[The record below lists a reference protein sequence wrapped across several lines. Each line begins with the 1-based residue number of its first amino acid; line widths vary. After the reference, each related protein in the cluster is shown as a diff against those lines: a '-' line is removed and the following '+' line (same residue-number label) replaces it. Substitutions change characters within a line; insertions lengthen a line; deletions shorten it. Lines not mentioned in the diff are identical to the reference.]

1 VTSNVGI
8 VVNSNR
14 TAETKAAY
22 LLRGQ
27 NLWKKA
33 ANELGSSVIELKPK
47 DFISWLE
54 DLLPTLKP
62 ASRRQYLAASREWLS
77 YIQISGIVYSGTIGD
92 LDEAIMHCLTIKS
105 VDYTSVLKTKSK
117 RGNTSSNKAKR
128 ITSVELRKLAKN
140 EHGYNGKWRLPA
152 MIWLAANIIVGLR
165 PIEWRTAKLVTI
177 DNKLNLEVTNAKN
190 TNGRSH
196 GKLRHLDLSDLS
208 KSDLDLIK
216 GQLQAVC
223 YYVESYANWEAYY
236 GGVRRAIR
244 HLTRANLP
252 KGSKY
257 PSLYS
262 SRHQFAANAK
272 AAGLQ
277 KVDIGALMGHATDE
291 TATMHY
297 GKKKHGSGSFAIKA
311 SQHEIARVR
320 VKSEKQCSHTV
331 RAGV

>member
-1 VTSNVGI
+1 MPSNGGMLAD
-8 VVNSNR
+8 SSK
-14 TAETKAAY
+14 TPETIAAY
-22 LLRGQ
+22 LHRGQ
-27 NLWKKA
+27 NLWKRA
-33 ANELGSSVIELKPK
+33 ASNLAISLSELKPT

-62 ASRRQYLAASREWLS
+62 ASRRQYIASCREWLI
-77 YIQISGIVYSGTIGD
+77 YIQVAKMPYGGTEKD
-92 LDEAIMHCLTIKS
+92 LADAINDSLNLNSSDFTSTTESKS
-105 VDYTSVLKTKSK
+105 R
-117 RGNTSSNKAKR
+117 RGNTSSQKAKK
-128 ITSVELRKLAKN
+128 ITPLELQKLAKN
-140 EHGYNGKWRLPA
+140 DYGYRGKWRLPA

-177 DNKLNLEVTNAKN
+177 GGKVNLQVTNAKN

-216 GQLQAVC
+216 GQLQSVS
-223 YYVESYANWEAYY
+223 YYMNNNVNWENYY

-252 KGSKY
+252 KSPKY

-272 AAGLQ
+272 LNGLQ
-277 KVDIGALMGHATDE
+277 KVEIAAIMGHAVDD
-291 TATMHY
+291 TAGTHY
-297 GKKKHGSGSFAIKA
+297 GKKKHGSGSFAVKA
-311 SQHEIARVR
+311 SPIEIARVR
-320 VKSEKQCSHTV
+320 IKPVKQNSYAMGV
-331 RAGV
+331 RG